1 MILLGGYD
9 APRCAALLR
18 RREIA
23 VIVAGTHR
31 VPRRRSAPYDEAYT
45 VPARLQEAAVKYCLS
60 ASESLGAARLGNL
73 AAAAATA
80 SAYGL
85 PAADALRAITLSPA
99 EILGVADRLGSLAV
113 GKEATL
119 FVADGEPLRPETQVT
134 AAFVGGREVVLD
146 NPLSRRWR
154 P

>member
-1 MILLGGYD
+1 
-9 APRCAALLR
+9 
-18 RREIA
+18 
-23 VIVAGTHR
+23 

-45 VPARLQEAAVKYCLS
+45 VPARLHESAVKFCLS

-80 SAYGL
+80 TAYGL

-99 EILGVADRLGSLAV
+99 EILGVADRLGSLAL

-134 AAFVGGREVVLD
+134 AAFVGGRGVVLG